1 MSSKTSQR
9 GFTLLEL
16 FTVLAILGLLAAIS
30 IGSYL
35 NYATRAK
42 VAEALSLATSAK
54 MAVRL
59 AYQEGVIPPFDNAKL
74 GLPEPADLAGEY
86 ITGITVS
93 GNGIITV
100 TFGPDAGSELDGRA
114 LEFEPVLEGNN
125 LAFTCNGLGTT
136 IEPLYRPS
144 ICR

>member
-1 MSSKTSQR
+1 MTSQR

-16 FTVLAILGLLAAIS
+16 FTVLAILGLLVAIS

-42 VAEALSLATSAK
+42 VAEALSLATSVK
-54 MAVRL
+54 MAIRL
-59 AYQEGVIPPFDNAKL
+59 AYQEGVAPPFDNEKL
-74 GLPEPADLAGEY
+74 GLPEPAAFAGQY
-86 ITGITVS
+86 ITAIAVS

-100 TFGPDAGSELDGRA
+100 TFGADAGSELDGRV
-114 LEFEPVLEGNN
+114 LEFEPVLDGSN
-125 LAFTCNGLGTT
+125 LSFTCNGIGTT
-136 IEPLYRPS
+136 IEPLYRPN